1 MHLNFQN
8 DQNTTPKPFKMI
20 EIPIKPNDQ
29 NTIRTLKRMIE
40 MALNPKK

>member
-1 MHLNFQN
+1 
-8 DQNTTPKPFKMI
+8 MI